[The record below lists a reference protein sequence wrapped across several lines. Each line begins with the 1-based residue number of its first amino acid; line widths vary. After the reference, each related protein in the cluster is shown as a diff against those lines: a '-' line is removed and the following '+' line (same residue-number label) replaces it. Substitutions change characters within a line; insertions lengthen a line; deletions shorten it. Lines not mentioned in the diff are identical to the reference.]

1 MEVIITYLMIRVI
14 RNKILDKLSVDRRVG
29 DGRYAIPGEQA
40 LCARSFIARA
50 CILFHSRQCRY
61 LPHDLQ
67 PALHLYKAAFSI
79 DAPSS
84 LCFSQPPSLTPSLLR
99 SSPFIY
105 SSYRVTLLST
115 RTSHPRQ
122 SQYPSE
128 TRILSRGAKE
138 RTPVGR
144 ATQSGTQMEYI
155 FCFIRKRLANLSICN
170 VSRRSCTPNRIDL
183 LHL

>member
-1 MEVIITYLMIRVI
+1 MEVIITYLTITVI
-14 RNKILDKLSVDRRVG
+14 RRYLINCRLIDESETDGTRSQTNKHFALDLSSIEPVYCSIHDNVGTYHTISSPRCICTKLLSLSMHPPRSVSPKSPSLAPLLSFVHPRLFIPGTVLRYFRRV
-29 DGRYAIPGEQA
+29 R
-40 LCARSFIARA
+40 
-50 CILFHSRQCRY
+50 
-61 LPHDLQ
+61 
-67 PALHLYKAAFSI
+67 
-79 DAPSS
+79 
-84 LCFSQPPSLTPSLLR
+84 LTPAH
-99 SSPFIY
+99 P
-105 SSYRVTLLST
+105 ST
-115 RTSHPRQ
+115 Q
-122 SQYPSE
+122 VK